1 MPDSLLDPL
10 RARYDVV
17 VVGGGHNG
25 LTAAAYAARGGRSVL
40 VLERADHV
48 GGAAVS
54 ARPFAGVDARLSRY
68 SYLVSLLPRRI
79 VDELGLP
86 VRLIRRRFSSYTPVA
101 DGGLLVDTQDDAAT
115 RASFR
120 RLTGS
125 DADFEA
131 WGRFYAMTAEV
142 ARRLAPTL
150 TEPLLPRS
158 AVRHLVA
165 DGVGE
170 EAWRALFEEPLG
182 EVLRRTFAD
191 DVVRGVAATD
201 GLIGTFA
208 DVDEPSLRQN
218 RCFLYHVIGNGT
230 GDWDVPVGGMGA
242 VSGALRDAAVAA
254 GATIVTSAT
263 VTAVDPGAV
272 GADVAWT
279 DADGRTRG
287 VTAGHVLAG
296 CAPAELERLLA
307 AAGRGAASGAA
318 SGSSSGSS
326 SAEPGSAGA
335 AGPGPEGAQLKVN
348 MLLRRLPRL
357 RDDVDPVAA
366 FSGTLHVN
374 ESLTQLQDA
383 YAQAAAGRIPDLPP
397 SEIYCHTLSDRT
409 ILGPEL
415 AATEAQ
421 TITLFG
427 LHMPARLFR
436 ADPDGARQRALAA
449 TLASLNTVLAEPIE
463 DVLALDADGAPCLEV
478 RTPVDLEGDVGLP
491 GGHIFHR
498 DLSWPFAEER
508 SGAESGA
515 GSSSAG
521 AGAAG
526 SGGTGSGVAG
536 SGGAG
541 PADAGAAT
549 GLGVGADVGVGVGGA
564 AERWGVA
571 TAHPRVLLAGAGARR
586 GGGVS
591 GIPGRAAAMA
601 VLESPAR

>member
-1 MPDSLLDPL
+1 MAGMPDSTHDEV
-10 RARYDVV
+10 RSRYDVV

-40 VLERADHV
+40 VLERSDHV

-54 ARPFAGVDARLSRY
+54 ARPFTGVDARLSRY
-68 SYLVSLLPRRI
+68 SYLVSLLPRRV

-86 VRLIRRRFSSYTPVA
+86 IRLVRRRFSSYTPVA
-101 DGGLLVDTQDDAAT
+101 DGGLLVDTQDADAT

-120 RLTGS
+120 RRTGS

-142 ARRLAPTL
+142 ARRVAPTL
-150 TEPLLPRS
+150 TEPLLSR
-158 AVRHLVA
+158 AAMRDLVVG
-165 DGVGE
+165 GVGE
-170 EAWRALFEEPLG
+170 EAWRTLFDEPLG
-182 EVLRRTFAD
+182 NVLRSTFAD

-208 DVDEPSLRQN
+208 DLDDPSLRQN

-242 VSGALRDAAVAA
+242 VSRALHDAARTA
-254 GATIVTSAT
+254 GATVVTSAT
-263 VTAVDPGAV
+263 VTAIDPGGI
-272 GADVAWT
+272 GAEVAWT
-279 DADGRTRG
+279 DADGRSHG

-296 CAPAELERLLA
+296 CAPAELDRLLA
-307 AAGRGAASGAA
+307 GAGRTAEAPAS
-318 SGSSSGSS
+318 S
-326 SAEPGSAGA
+326 
-335 AGPGPEGAQLKVN
+335 PEGAQLKVN
-348 MLLRRLPRL
+348 MLLTRLPRL
-357 RDDVDPVAA
+357 RDDVDPTAA

-374 ESLTQLQDA
+374 ESLTQLQTA

-409 ILGPEL
+409 ILGPSL
-415 AATEAQ
+415 AGTDAQ

-427 LHMPARLFR
+427 LHMPARLFH
-436 ADPDGARQRALAA
+436 ADPDGAREQALAA
-449 TLASLNTVLAEPIE
+449 TLASLDSVLAEPIE
-463 DVLALDADGAPCLEV
+463 DVLAHDADGAPCLEV

-498 DLSWPFAEER
+498 DLSWPFAE
-508 SGAESGA
+508 SDD
-515 GSSSAG
+515 
-521 AGAAG
+521 
-526 SGGTGSGVAG
+526 
-536 SGGAG
+536 
-541 PADAGAAT
+541 DAG
-549 GLGVGADVGVGVGGA
+549 
-564 AERWGVA
+564 RWGVE
-571 TAHPRVLLAGAGARR
+571 TLHPRVLLACAGARR

-601 VLESPAR
+601 LLAD

>member
-1 MPDSLLDPL
+1 MPDSM

-17 VVGGGHNG
+17 IVGAGHNG

-68 SYLVSLLPRRI
+68 SYLVSLMPRQVVEELRLPI
-79 VDELGLP
+79 TLK
-86 VRLIRRRFSSYTPVA
+86 RRRYSSYTPVA

-125 DADFEA
+125 EADFEA

-158 AVRHLVA
+158 AVRDLVIGA
-165 DGVGE
+165 VGE
-170 EAWRALFEEPLG
+170 VAWRSLFEEPLG

-242 VSGALRDAAVAA
+242 VSGALHDAAVAA
-254 GATIVTSAT
+254 GASIVTSAT
-263 VTAVDPGAV
+263 VTSVDPGASGV
-272 GADVAWT
+272 EVAWT
-279 DADGRTRG
+279 DAAGRTRG
-287 VTAGHVLAG
+287 VTAGHLLAG
-296 CAPAELERLLA
+296 CAPAELERLLGGDDA
-307 AAGRGAASGAA
+307 ARPGGEAPASY
-318 SGSSSGSS
+318 
-326 SAEPGSAGA
+326 
-335 AGPGPEGAQLKVN
+335 PEGAQLKVN
-348 MLLRRLPRL
+348 MLLTRLPRL

-383 YAQAAAGRIPDLPP
+383 HAQAAAGRIPDLPP

-409 ILGPEL
+409 ILGPSF
-415 AATEAQ
+415 ARTEAQ

-427 LHMPARLFR
+427 LHMPTRLFR
-436 ADPDGARQRALAA
+436 ADPDGSRERALRA
-449 TLASLNTVLAEPIE
+449 TLASLNSVLAEPIE
-463 DVLALDADGAPCLEV
+463 DVLALDAHGAPCLEV

-498 DLSWPFAEER
+498 DLSWPFAE
-508 SGAESGA
+508 SDD
-515 GSSSAG
+515 
-521 AGAAG
+521 AAG
-526 SGGTGSGVAG
+526 
-536 SGGAG
+536 
-541 PADAGAAT
+541 
-549 GLGVGADVGVGVGGA
+549 
-564 AERWGVA
+564 RWGVE
-571 TAHPRVLLAGAGARR
+571 TEHPRVLLAGAGARR

-591 GIPGRAAAMA
+591 GIPGRAAAMV
-601 VLESPAR
+601 VLGSAAG

>member
-1 MPDSLLDPL
+1 MACMPDSLLDTL

-17 VVGGGHNG
+17 VVGAGHNG

-54 ARPFAGVDARLSRY
+54 ARPFTGVDARLSRY
-68 SYLVSLLPRRI
+68 SYLVSLLPRRV

-86 VRLIRRRFSSYTPVA
+86 VRLVRRRWSSYTPVA

-150 TEPLLPRS
+150 TEPLLPR
-158 AVRHLVA
+158 ATVRRLVS

-208 DVDEPSLRQN
+208 DVDEPSLKQN

-230 GDWDVPVGGMGA
+230 GDWDVPVGGMGS

-254 GATIVTSAT
+254 GATIVTSAS

-272 GADVAWT
+272 GAEVAWT

-296 CAPAELERLLA
+296 CAPAELDRLLA
-307 AAGRGAASGAA
+307 GAGRGAASGGAPT
-318 SGSSSGSS
+318 G
-326 SAEPGSAGA
+326 AGA
-335 AGPGPEGAQLKVN
+335 GAVGAGPAAPEGAQLKVN
-348 MLLRRLPRL
+348 MLLSRLPRL

-409 ILGPEL
+409 ILGPSL
-415 AATEAQ
+415 AGTDAQ

-436 ADPDGARQRALAA
+436 ADPDGAREQALAA

-498 DLSWPFAEER
+498 DLSWPFAEDGR
-508 SGAESGA
+508 DPDAVGDV
-515 GSSSAG
+515 
-521 AGAAG
+521 
-526 SGGTGSGVAG
+526 GGTAAWVDPGSA
-536 SGGAG
+536 S
-541 PADAGAAT
+541 
-549 GLGVGADVGVGVGGA
+549 GA

-601 VLESPAR
+601 VLETSAL